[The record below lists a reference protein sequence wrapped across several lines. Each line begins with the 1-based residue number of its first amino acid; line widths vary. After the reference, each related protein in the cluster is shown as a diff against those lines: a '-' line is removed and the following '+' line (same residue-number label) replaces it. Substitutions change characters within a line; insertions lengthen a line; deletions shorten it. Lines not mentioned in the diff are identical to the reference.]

1 MECEWDPK
9 KNQSN
14 IQNHSG
20 IDFADALFVFEDEHE
35 ITVRDEAEGTEE
47 RFITLGMDN
56 KARLLVVVFTYRGD
70 IIRIISA
77 RLAEPRERKLY
88 EERL

>member
-1 MECEWDPK
+1 
-9 KNQSN
+9 
-14 IQNHSG
+14 
-20 IDFADALFVFEDEHE
+20 
-35 ITVRDEAEGTEE
+35 
-47 RFITLGMDN
+47 MDN

>member
-1 MECEWDPK
+1 VECEWDPK

-47 RFITLGMDN
+47 RFITLGWIT
-56 KARLLVVVFTYRGD
+56 KPACWSSSSPIEATSS
-70 IIRIISA
+70 RIMSA